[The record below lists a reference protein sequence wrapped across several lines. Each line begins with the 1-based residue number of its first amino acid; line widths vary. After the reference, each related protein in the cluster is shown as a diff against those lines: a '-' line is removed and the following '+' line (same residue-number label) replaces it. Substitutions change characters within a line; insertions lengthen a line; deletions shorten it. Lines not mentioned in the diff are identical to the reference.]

1 MKNTFLGKRLMGCWY
16 ALKGAWR
23 LLKEPSIQVQ
33 LAIAAAV
40 VCLGFWFDISKTE
53 WILQTLAMGLVLG
66 VEGLNTAIEEIA
78 DFIHPD
84 FNDKIGNIKDVG
96 AGAVFMAALA
106 AGVVGMII
114 YLPKIF

>member
-23 LLKEPSIQVQ
+23 LLQEPSIQVQ
-33 LAIAAAV
+33 LVFAIAV
-40 VCLGFWFDISKTE
+40 VCLGFWFDISRIE
-53 WILQTLAMGLVLG
+53 WILQILIIGLVLSI
-66 VEGLNTAIEEIA
+66 EGLNTAIEEIA

-96 AGAVFMAALA
+96 AGAVFVAAIA
-106 AGVVGMII
+106 AGVIGLII